1 MAFLAGI
8 FATLYIQERSENQ
21 ALVAQYELIEAPT
34 QALESLVISKP
45 MNVDFEVEMM
55 WASADIDLN
64 PVHFGTFE
72 TELPAMPAIP
82 DDTRTTMNDF
92 TVALVASAKDM
103 VKEIHYIKI
112 GKGLEIASANAEMS
126 AGLFPAD
133 LAAVEATKGRMYGG
147 WYGPDGTE
155 ISNEVEVETENVE
168 TETETEVATVPT
180 NTDADEQEGKVFYT
194 IPSDNGPFVMPLLGE
209 NSVLEMLQDE
219 NFYQAKAVGGIR
231 PEAEEATEIL
241 LKYYKQIPVE
251 HRFTPKQIAAFM
263 VREAKYW
270 SSVEHY
276 SKDNPSGEF
285 VINLNTVSGADN
297 GGLQLRSVCYN
308 EVLVD
313 RDGRMPFSD
322 VDQDRLKELA
332 LGNADMRKNI
342 LLPTLIF
349 QFWHGRYTASDTSLA
364 VKAGKFNAGPTGYKN
379 GGGRSYGRGVEKYH
393 NMINERVLL
402 AQQQA
407 EDESRQL
414 AGNL

>member
-1 MAFLAGI
+1 MLAFTAGI

-34 QALESLVISKP
+34 KALESLVISKP

-55 WASADIDLN
+55 WANADIDFTLEI
-64 PVHFGTFE
+64 FQE
-72 TELPAMPAIP
+72 ISTEFP
-82 DDTRTTMNDF
+82 DMTERNRTTMNDF
-92 TVALVASAKDM
+92 TVALVAPEQPLELEYDKRGIATTP
-103 VKEIHYIKI
+103 
-112 GKGLEIASANAEMS
+112 GGLSS
-126 AGLFPAD
+126 GLFASNPAME
-133 LAAVEATKGRMYGG
+133 AAETSATQARL
-147 WYGPDGTE
+147 YGPYGSVE
-155 ISNEVEVETENVE
+155 NVEVEISTEFAEVAE
-168 TETETEVATVPT
+168 TEGKTEVVATT
-180 NTDADEQEGKVFYT
+180 NDSTSEDSTEEGKVFYT
-194 IPSDNGPFVMPLLGE
+194 IPSGNSPFVMPILGE
-209 NSVLEMLQDE
+209 NGILSMLQDE
-219 NFYQAKAVGGIR
+219 NFYHAKAVGGIR

-241 LKYYKQIPVE
+241 LGYYQQIPVE
-251 HRFTPKQIAAFM
+251 ERFTPEQIAGFM

-270 SSVEHY
+270 SSVDHY

-285 VINLNTVSGADN
+285 VINLNTVSGSDN

-313 RDGRMPFSD
+313 KDGCMPFTAED
-322 VDQDRLKELA
+322 MKRLRELA

-349 QFWHGRYTASDTSLA
+349 QFWHQRYTVSDSSLA

-393 NMINERVLL
+393 KMINERVLL
-402 AQQQA
+402 AQQKA
-407 EDESRQL
+407 DDESRRL